1 MEVSYI
7 KDLHNNYLVLP
18 KGDDNGETY
27 CVRMLQANSIEGIIK
42 PDKRTI
48 DNSILYYYD
57 ITAKQTI
64 DILYNKNPINLE
76 QIRSLFTSLS
86 DIIEQ
91 SYKYLLNEN
100 DLLINPEYIYY
111 ELASMQVRVC
121 YLPGYNKD
129 IRKQMASLI
138 EYIMN
143 KVEYKDKEAVLYV
156 YNLYAVCRNEEYS
169 FINLLS
175 AIKEKIEGNPA
186 NNEKKK
192 IGHIETYKN
201 KKSEPV
207 YEDNYPRNLPP
218 LMMEKISE
226 DKEQVYYPLS
236 TYIYTGFCLIGPMMV
251 LFICIKS
258 KIIYNSFGNRIEYG
272 KLMVLILIL
281 ICVVGYFLRKIWDKK
296 NRLTRIVSE
305 EEYVDPRKIN
315 KTIIDTNTKQNQTD
329 DELYSWPGVLEAEEN
344 DKEPI
349 KNSTVLLS
357 TDNNISPTVLLNGNT
372 TARGCCFIP
381 ENTNVYEEIQINKFP
396 FIIGKSKGNVDYC
409 LDKEIIS
416 RYHVKITKEDDICYI
431 TDLNSTNGTCLNENP
446 LPCYKRHEIKD
457 GDQVGIAGIKYLFNI
472 V

>member
-143 KVEYKDKEAVLYV
+143 KVEYKDKGGCTL
-156 YNLYAVCRNEEYS
+156 
-169 FINLLS
+169 
-175 AIKEKIEGNPA
+175 
-186 NNEKKK
+186 
-192 IGHIETYKN
+192 
-201 KKSEPV
+201 
-207 YEDNYPRNLPP
+207 
-218 LMMEKISE
+218 
-226 DKEQVYYPLS
+226 
-236 TYIYTGFCLIGPMMV
+236 
-251 LFICIKS
+251 CI
-258 KIIYNSFGNRIEYG
+258 
-272 KLMVLILIL
+272 
-281 ICVVGYFLRKIWDKK
+281 
-296 NRLTRIVSE
+296 
-305 EEYVDPRKIN
+305 
-315 KTIIDTNTKQNQTD
+315 
-329 DELYSWPGVLEAEEN
+329 
-344 DKEPI
+344 
-349 KNSTVLLS
+349 
-357 TDNNISPTVLLNGNT
+357 
-372 TARGCCFIP
+372 
-381 ENTNVYEEIQINKFP
+381 
-396 FIIGKSKGNVDYC
+396 
-409 LDKEIIS
+409 
-416 RYHVKITKEDDICYI
+416 
-431 TDLNSTNGTCLNENP
+431 
-446 LPCYKRHEIKD
+446 
-457 GDQVGIAGIKYLFNI
+457 
-472 V
+472 

>member
-1 MEVSYI
+1 
-7 KDLHNNYLVLP
+7 
-18 KGDDNGETY
+18 
-27 CVRMLQANSIEGIIK
+27 MLQANSIEGIIK

-175 AIKEKIEGNPA
+175 AIKDKIEGNPA
-186 NNEKKK
+186 NNEKK
-192 IGHIETYKN
+192 
-201 KKSEPV
+201 
-207 YEDNYPRNLPP
+207 R
-218 LMMEKISE
+218 
-226 DKEQVYYPLS
+226 
-236 TYIYTGFCLIGPMMV
+236 
-251 LFICIKS
+251 
-258 KIIYNSFGNRIEYG
+258 
-272 KLMVLILIL
+272 
-281 ICVVGYFLRKIWDKK
+281 
-296 NRLTRIVSE
+296 
-305 EEYVDPRKIN
+305 
-315 KTIIDTNTKQNQTD
+315 
-329 DELYSWPGVLEAEEN
+329 
-344 DKEPI
+344 
-349 KNSTVLLS
+349 
-357 TDNNISPTVLLNGNT
+357 
-372 TARGCCFIP
+372 
-381 ENTNVYEEIQINKFP
+381 
-396 FIIGKSKGNVDYC
+396 
-409 LDKEIIS
+409 
-416 RYHVKITKEDDICYI
+416 
-431 TDLNSTNGTCLNENP
+431 
-446 LPCYKRHEIKD
+446 
-457 GDQVGIAGIKYLFNI
+457 
-472 V
+472 